1 MTKNVSKGPTVTTSK
16 SPRDSHSPRL
26 KYSFLVALSMIS
38 FVIRAHAS
46 LTRHPTSSSSI
57 SCKYPVVRG
66 AFYYK
71 AKIKENDNKPPR
83 RDIGYPCKLISMADF
98 WMVLV
103 QPDRFKIISVE
114 RKRKK
119 LFTVVRGL
127 LY

>member
-1 MTKNVSKGPTVTTSK
+1 
-16 SPRDSHSPRL
+16 
-26 KYSFLVALSMIS
+26 MIS
-38 FVIRAHAS
+38 SVIRAHAS
-46 LTRHPTSSSSI
+46 LIRYPTSSSSI

-71 AKIKENDNKPPR
+71 AKIKKDDNKPRR
-83 RDIGYPCKLISMADF
+83 RDIGYPCKLISTADF
-98 WMVLV
+98 WLVLV
-103 QPDRFKIISVE
+103 QPDRFKVISVE

>member
-1 MTKNVSKGPTVTTSK
+1 
-16 SPRDSHSPRL
+16 
-26 KYSFLVALSMIS
+26 MIS

-71 AKIKENDNKPPR
+71 AKIKKDDNKPPC

-103 QPDRFKIISVE
+103 QPVHQFKIISVE

-127 LY
+127 HY